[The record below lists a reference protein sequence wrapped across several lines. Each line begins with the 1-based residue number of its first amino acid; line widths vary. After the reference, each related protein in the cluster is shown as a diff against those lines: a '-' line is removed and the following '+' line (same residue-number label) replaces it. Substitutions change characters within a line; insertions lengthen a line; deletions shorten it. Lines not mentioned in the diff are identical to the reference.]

1 MAKSNVKSLLTPEF
15 RVSFPYV
22 FKPQKPL
29 SPGGKEKY
37 TITMLFPKGE
47 ELKAMKAAAQAVLV
61 EKYGEDQAK
70 WPKGIRSPFKDQGDK
85 EYEGYEAGAICITA
99 NSDQRPGLVDQN
111 VQDIIEERQFYP
123 GCYARAEVRPF
134 VYETK
139 GDNGGILNR
148 GVSFGLQNIQKLRE
162 GDPLG
167 GRSRPTDVFE
177 AVAEGD
183 TNGGSDAAKTVFG

>member
-1 MAKSNVKSLLTPEF
+1 MAKSNAKTFLTPEF

-29 SPGGKEKY
+29 SPGGKEKF

-47 ELKAMKAAAQAVLV
+47 LLADMKAKAKEVTI
-61 EKYGEDQAK
+61 EKYGPDEAK
-70 WPKGIRSPFKDQGDK
+70 WPKGIRTPFKDQGEK
-85 EYEGYEAGAICITA
+85 EYEGYEPGAICVTA
-99 NSDQRPGLVDQN
+99 NSDQRPGLVDAN
-111 VQDIIEERQFYP
+111 VQDIIEERMFYP
-123 GCYARAEVRPF
+123 GCYARASVRAF

-148 GVSFGLQNIQKLRE
+148 GVSFGLQNIQKTRD

-167 GRSRPTDVFE
+167 GRSRATDDFE
-177 AVAEGD
+177 PVAE
-183 TNGGSDAAKTVFG
+183 TGGASASSIFD